1 MTDTVRRRSMTHL
14 FFHCVLL
21 CTVVFLSTINGL
33 QTAWLIRKSKNS
45 LSRCQ
50 PLMSSH
56 PINNLDPSS
65 VRYFINLTNGI
76 EAIPLLQERGITMDQ
91 IHFFRLQSTHCESR
105 NYHAI
110 IEHLD
115 YNLLLSLAL
124 GYVVILLD
132 FGCRG
137 SKVSDHRDG
146 IPRSYWW
153 GIEWIKFVLNDIWDL
168 ETRDDIPMVRG
179 CNVQKAFAD
188 EIKGLPKD
196 LRRKIK
202 YLRPYLRSSR
212 IHLYPVYAKT
222 IKDGDKEYYSE
233 VLKTSV
239 EHETKDIHLLKTMPR
254 SLVDSYVQQQF
265 VPPDM
270 YIYRSSDFEG
280 FGRNALS
287 STSTNDDTMNN
298 STMDVTDGVSGSINH
313 EMAED

>member
-1 MTDTVRRRSMTHL
+1 MT
-14 FFHCVLL
+14 
-21 CTVVFLSTINGL
+21 
-33 QTAWLIRKSKNS
+33 
-45 LSRCQ
+45 
-50 PLMSSH
+50 SSD
-56 PINNLDPSS
+56 PIINLDPSS

-76 EAIPLLQERGITMDQ
+76 EAIPLLQERGIAMDQ

-110 IEHLD
+110 IENID
-115 YNLLLSLAL
+115 NNLLLSLAL

-153 GIEWIKFVLNDIWDL
+153 GIEWISFVLNDIWDL
-168 ETRDDIPMVRG
+168 ETRGQIPMVRG

-188 EIKGLPKD
+188 ELKGLPKD

-202 YLRPYLRSSR
+202 YFRPYLRSSR

-222 IKDGDKEYYSE
+222 TNDGDKAFYAQL
-233 VLKTSV
+233 LKTSL
-239 EHETKDIHLLKTMPR
+239 EHDTKDIHQLETMSR
-254 SLVDSYVQQQF
+254 QLVDSYVQQQF

-270 YIYRSSDFEG
+270 HIYRSSDFEG
-280 FGRNALS
+280 FGRNAISTNINEVTTCS
-287 STSTNDDTMNN
+287 STPSFTNTIP
-298 STMDVTDGVSGSINH
+298 SLSIDN
-313 EMAED
+313 ETIGE